1 MNKEETL
8 LQKRLIEL
16 SRAAYIRGIVTFS
29 DFLNLNELN
38 ILHTTPKHQFQ
49 SQYAA
54 YGGYGLSERQM
65 VAFLPDA
72 LYAFSDW
79 DGFGG
84 DSAGQPQDALQYPI
98 RILEIAPLNQ
108 KFCEE
113 LTHRDY
119 LGAVM
124 NLGIERCKLGD
135 IIVDGN
141 RALLFVREELADY
154 VREHLARIRHTSV
167 KVSVNQDLPEDYEP
181 KYEEIKGTV
190 ASIRLDTVLSLA
202 FPLSRSKITA
212 YIEGGKVF
220 VNGKLVT
227 GNGYRLKEGDIIS
240 VRKMGRIV
248 YDGVISETKKG
259 RYLTVVRKYI

>member
-1 MNKEETL
+1 MNREETL

-16 SRAAYIRGIVTFS
+16 SRTAYIRGIVTFS

-38 ILHTTPKHQFQ
+38 ILHTTPKHLFQ
-49 SQYAA
+49 SHYVS

-72 LYAFSDW
+72 LYVFPDVN
-79 DGFGG
+79 
-84 DSAGQPQDALQYPI
+84 ALQYPI
-98 RILEIAPLNQ
+98 QILEISPQNRR
-108 KFCEE
+108 FCED
-113 LTHRDY
+113 LAHRDY

-135 IIVDGN
+135 IMVDGSK
-141 RALLFVREELADY
+141 ALLFVREELAGY
-154 VREHLARIRHTSV
+154 IMENLTRIRHTSV
-167 KVSVNQDLPEDYEP
+167 TVSISREFPDDYEP

-190 ASIRLDTVLSLA
+190 ASVRLDTVLSLA
-202 FPLSRSKITA
+202 FPLSRSRITA
-212 YIEGGKVF
+212 YIEGAKVF

-227 GNGYRLKEGDIIS
+227 SNGYRLKEGDIIS

-248 YDGVISETKKG
+248 YDGVLSETKKG